1 MGMTAKVPALEISAA
16 AVELR
21 GVSKRYTG
29 QQVLDNVDLAIKPG
43 EFFALLGPSGSG
55 KSTILRMV
63 SGIEVP
69 DSGQVWLGGKNVT
82 QIPPYRRPV
91 HTVFQNY
98 ALFPHLNVAD
108 NVGFPLRVAGMSA
121 AERQPRIQKAL
132 GWVRMDHFSSRRIDG
147 LSGGERQRVALA
159 RALVDEPQCVL
170 LDEPLSALDPHLRG
184 QTLELLQ
191 EIQARLQATY
201 LYVTHDR
208 EEALRAA
215 HRIGVL
221 HHGCLQQ
228 VGTPEDIYQR
238 PQTAFVASFVGPI
251 TWLRGEPA
259 SHEGKPALRL
269 ADGQLVPCMKP
280 PPPGKV
286 LLGIRPEDIR
296 LGPDGFLVARVTH
309 RQFSGAAVSLRLQ
322 TDSGIPI
329 AADVHAAGSP
339 PQAGEQVRL
348 SWEPGRAHCF
358 VDDGSLAAM
367 SRESA

>member
-1 MGMTAKVPALEISAA
+1 MTAPADSLA

-21 GVSKRYTG
+21 GVSKRYG
-29 QQVLDNVDLAIKPG
+29 AQLVLDQVDLAIKPG

-69 DSGQVWLGGKNVT
+69 DTGQVWLGGKNVT
-82 QIPPYRRPV
+82 GLPPYQRPV

-98 ALFPHLNVAD
+98 ALFPHLNVSD
-108 NVGFPLRVAGMSA
+108 NVGFPLRVAGMPSA
-121 AERQPRIQKAL
+121 QRQPRIQKAL

-191 EIQARLQATY
+191 DIQARLHATY

-221 HHGCLQQ
+221 HHGRLQQ
-228 VGTPEDIYQR
+228 VGAPEEIYQR
-238 PQTAFVASFVGPI
+238 PRTAFVASFVGPI
-251 TWLRGEPA
+251 TWLRGAPA
-259 SHEGKPALRL
+259 SNAGKPAVRL
-269 ADGQLVPCMKP
+269 PDGQLVPCAEMP
-280 PPPGKV
+280 AAGKV
-286 LLGIRPEDIR
+286 LLGIRPENFR
-296 LGPDGFLVARVTH
+296 LGPDGFLAARVTH
-309 RQFSGAAVSLRLQ
+309 RQFSGASVSLRL
-322 TDSGIPI
+322 DAGGGII
-329 AADVHAAGSP
+329 MAADVHAAGNP
-339 PQAGEQVRL
+339 PAVGDAVRV
-348 SWEPGRAHCF
+348 SWEPALAHCF
-358 VDDGSLAAM
+358 AEE
-367 SRESA
+367 ESAGAKA